1 MTKNPA
7 KRLGCVAAHGTE
19 DAIRNHPFF
28 RDMDWEALE
37 VRRVKPPFKPKIV
50 SSSYFIFIFSHKD
63 LLLKLPLKWGTNSI
77 IARMLS

>member
-19 DAIRNHPFF
+19 EAIRNLPFF

-37 VRRVKPPFKPKIV
+37 ARRVKPPFKPKIV
-50 SSSYFIFIFSHKD
+50 SSAYFVFISLYRFAFNTLQLGD
-63 LLLKLPLKWGTNSI
+63 D
-77 IARMLS
+77 